1 MNLLVWCGELWLHGV
16 GSIYIYIYIY
26 IERERERE
34 YPHARWLGNW
44 LVVSVVSYRMV
55 FFGAYNIIFKC
66 QSKRY
71 SGACTYAH
79 SKKCWNE
86 LLHQIPKALFKQL
99 KIIISIFFMMWTIS
113 SFWSRFWPNDNYDYK
128 QIEAKWVGLL
138 MNNLMGNLIF
148 VFWEEIW
155 YYFALKSSL
164 NLF

>member
-16 GSIYIYIYIY
+16 GSIYIYIYR
-26 IERERERE
+26 ERERDRERERERQRERE
-34 YPHARWLGNW
+34 YPHARRLGNW

-55 FFGAYNIIFKC
+55 FFWTFNIIFKC

-99 KIIISIFFMMWTIS
+99 KIIISFFFFLMMWTIS
-113 SFWSRFWPNDNYDYK
+113 SFWSRFWP
-128 QIEAKWVGLL
+128 KW
-138 MNNLMGNLIF
+138 
-148 VFWEEIW
+148 
-155 YYFALKSSL
+155 
-164 NLF
+164 

>member
-16 GSIYIYIYIY
+16 GSIYIYIYR
-26 IERERERE
+26 ERERDRERERERQRERE
-34 YPHARWLGNW
+34 YPHARRLGNW

-99 KIIISIFFMMWTIS
+99 KIIISFFFFFNDLNNIIFLISFLTKMITRTINKLRQS
-113 SFWSRFWPNDNYDYK
+113 
-128 QIEAKWVGLL
+128 E
-138 MNNLMGNLIF
+138 
-148 VFWEEIW
+148 
-155 YYFALKSSL
+155 
-164 NLF
+164 